1 MSIVRSS
8 LASGTFRMCTNC
20 TVVSALSTS
29 SSFAVESTADDARVM
44 AVLMLADTQSGDE
57 RRTVD
62 LPEDIWTQW
71 DRVYNTSVY
80 WSSIVVFKSLS
91 VERLKFGDIDI
102 RLCLRDIRRIRG
114 SRASIWSIARL
125 VDDIFACISGSTDR
139 WHSFDLST
147 EDPVVFRRVQLHC
160 SGLRA
165 PRLTTLNLAYVY
177 MPGYSP
183 HINAVGLYDLPFEPV
198 PWFRDEFPTLFS
210 LDLFCVSMH
219 WATPGLF
226 NNLQVVEYSD
236 LSCSTSIDPA
246 VFAAL
251 FSCAVNMRVLR
262 IGPMKP
268 FDFSPTYTL
277 SSSSLRT
284 VDVEFF
290 RPAFIGRLL
299 ESIEAPSL
307 SELVVRRLCQT
318 CAAYTHAERRTQS
331 PLCTRELAEIGM
343 LMGTVAVM
351 DIGPGTRSGE
361 TNSFC
366 HATAMALKPKWLQ
379 ASVTAYT
386 DPPRPRPTYTNL
398 ARARQFSTD
407 YALLLGPYTQD
418 ESRKGLYKW
427 TMGVTVDSAVTISG
441 TATDSFRGAFE
452 INSNSLFNAWIELVF
467 QHQVAVRSQ

>member
-1 MSIVRSS
+1 
-8 LASGTFRMCTNC
+8 
-20 TVVSALSTS
+20 
-29 SSFAVESTADDARVM
+29 M

-62 LPEDIWTQW
+62 LPDDIWTQW
-71 DRVYNTSVY
+71 ALDLVKDPILAPKQSAEVRGIIACVCKQWHDRVYNTSVF

-91 VERLKFGDIDI
+91 VERLKFVVSKCRFGDIDI

-125 VDDIFACISGSTDR
+125 VDDIFACISGSADR
-139 WHSFDLST
+139 WRSFDLST
-147 EDPVVFRRVQLHC
+147 EDPIVFRHVQSHC

-183 HINAVGLYDLPFEPV
+183 HINDVGLYDLPFEPV

-236 LSCSTSIDPA
+236 LSCFTSIDPA

-251 FSCAVNMRVLR
+251 FSWAVNMRVLR

-268 FDFSPTYTL
+268 FKFSPTYTL

-307 SELVVRRLCQT
+307 SELVVRRVCDSVPLLLRCT
-318 CAAYTHAERRTQS
+318 GLLSRITSFSTH
-331 PLCTRELAEIGM
+331 L
-343 LMGTVAVM
+343 
-351 DIGPGTRSGE
+351 DIGDDASLHQLY
-361 TNSFC
+361 N
-366 HATAMALKPKWLQ
+366 AMPLP
-379 ASVTAYT
+379 ASL
-386 DPPRPRPTYTNL
+386 DL
-398 ARARQFSTD
+398 
-407 YALLLGPYTQD
+407 
-418 ESRKGLYKW
+418 
-427 TMGVTVDSAVTISG
+427 
-441 TATDSFRGAFE
+441 
-452 INSNSLFNAWIELVF
+452 
-467 QHQVAVRSQ
+467 